1 MRLAKGCLLV
11 VIGLVIAWFVIEWL
25 ASLSRNAPILGHV
38 YGTIFCALIV
48 TPLVVVFIKLAKPKA
63 VQHSQD
69 YSVNPYWTP
78 QIEQIKPINSY
89 VPPQTEQIKF
99 NNPYATPQ
107 INSAPPTQVRPK
119 TRIIDRRYIPTN
131 LRRAVFDRDNGQCR
145 RCGSRYYLDLD
156 HIIPLSKGGATSYD
170 NLQVLCRS
178 CNGHKGNR

>member
-25 ASLSRNAPILGHV
+25 ASLSRNAPTLGHV

-48 TPLVVVFIKLAKPKA
+48 TPLVIVFIKLAKPKA

-78 QIEQIKPINSY
+78 QIEQS
-89 VPPQTEQIKF
+89 KF
-99 NNPYATPQ
+99 NNPYATPR

-119 TRIIDRRYIPTN
+119 TRIIDRRYIPTK

-145 RCGSRYYLDLD
+145 RCGSRSYLELD